1 MLEFVDR
8 DSGRGLNL
16 LVDSLAGGL
25 AGALADLLM
34 HPVDT
39 VKARLQVQQSIRQKR
54 TGSSSRPT
62 LEEEGLRTR
71 PYRGMLECASRIVRE
86 QGVRRGLYAGLASVL
101 LGSVPSHAITFASYK
116 FLKSWT
122 PGGGYGADGVPSW
135 WSDIASAS
143 VADLLAL
150 STYVPAEVVAKR
162 LQVAGMGPARDYSSP
177 FQALRV
183 IAKTEGIRKGL
194 YAGATATMFRDVPFT
209 ALQFAIFEQMKSL
222 LGPIAQTSGG
232 MLLCGLT
239 AGAGAGAAT
248 TPLDVVK
255 TRLQTQQIGADRP
268 YRGVLHCLRAIVL
281 EEGPTALFK
290 GVFPRIVWVAPASAI
305 TLAVYEQIIR
315 WIQPSRQ
322 TLSTAAE

>member
-1 MLEFVDR
+1 MLEFVNR
-8 DSGRGLNL
+8 DSGRGINL
-16 LVDSLAGGL
+16 LVDTLAGGL

-39 VKARLQVQQSIRQKR
+39 IQARLPVQQSSRVKR
-54 TGSSSRPT
+54 SGASRWSSRDE
-62 LEEEGLRTR
+62 LAHGR
-71 PYRGMLECASRIVRE
+71 PYRGMLDCAVRIVRE
-86 QGVRRGLYAGLASVL
+86 QGVRGGLYAGLSAVL

-116 FLKSWT
+116 YLKSWT
-122 PGGGYGADGVPSW
+122 PGGGYGADGIPNW
-135 WSDIASAS
+135 WSDVVSASA
-143 VADLLAL
+143 ADLLAL

-177 FQALRV
+177 FHALRV
-183 IAKTEGIRKGL
+183 IARTEGIRKGL

-222 LGPIAQTSGG
+222 LGDFAQTSGG

-255 TRLQTQQIGADRP
+255 TRLQTQHIGADRA
-268 YRGVLHCLRAIVL
+268 YRGVLHCLRTILA
-281 EEGPTALFK
+281 EEGPAALFK
-290 GVFPRIVWVAPASAI
+290 GVFPRIVWVAPASAV
-305 TLAVYEQIIR
+305 TLAAYEQLIR
-315 WIQPSRQ
+315 WIQPNRQ
-322 TLSTAAE
+322 TLTPASE